1 MKITKVSKLLLI
13 LLIHVTKYAVY
24 RLINI
29 KEKQTNRE
37 NKDRVWVKVIKLK
50 LKHSTLDKN
59 TFYCVEDALLCTL
72 HIENRTWLTTLN
84 LLFLEGKGN
93 CDNGWIFSSL
103 SQKVTRRWKEYVSSI
118 TDIINNEILES
129 EQYPSQWTFLLSEN
143 QKGISTLC
151 LDNNRIRCII
161 QNMYSLVTFLLL
173 IKIVL

>member
-72 HIENRTWLTTLN
+72 HIENQIGLITLK
-84 LLFLEGKGN
+84 LLLLEGKGN
-93 CDNGWIFSSL
+93 CNNGLIFNSS
-103 SQKVTRRWKEYVSSI
+103 SQRVTERWKEYVGSV
-118 TDIINNEILES
+118 TDTINNKILGLE
-129 EQYPSQWTFLLSEN
+129 
-143 QKGISTLC
+143 
-151 LDNNRIRCII
+151 
-161 QNMYSLVTFLLL
+161 
-173 IKIVL
+173 